1 MPTRPIHRVPFPATA
16 GIGTKVPVRC
26 KDFLPRHFERRQSE
40 PSSSS
45 PDFGGLASPI
55 AALCTGVTL
64 NSNLALTLNDIPLV
78 TIDDEPTSLAQYADK
93 VKLIVNVAS
102 RCGLTPQYKKLEE
115 LQKTYGDRGFTVLGF
130 PSNQFLQ
137 ELGSAESIQ
146 TFCSTTYGVTFPMFE
161 KVKVNGRSQHPLYAE
176 LTKTPDAHGKAGNVK
191 WNFEKFVV
199 TPDGQVHR
207 FRPTVEPDAPEIV
220 ELIEA
225 SLPAPA

>member
-1 MPTRPIHRVPFPATA
+1 
-16 GIGTKVPVRC
+16 
-26 KDFLPRHFERRQSE
+26 
-40 PSSSS
+40 
-45 PDFGGLASPI
+45 
-55 AALCTGVTL
+55 VTL
-64 NSNLALTLNDIPLV
+64 NDSAALTLNDLPIV
-78 TIDDEPTSLAQYADK
+78 TIDGETTSLAQYADK

-115 LQKTYGDRGFTVLGF
+115 LQKTYGARGFTVLGF

-137 ELGSAESIQ
+137 ELGSSEAIQ
-146 TFCSTTYGVTFPMFE
+146 TFCSTTYGITFPMFE
-161 KVKVNGRSQHPLYAE
+161 KVKVNGRSRHPLYAE
-176 LTKTPDAHGKAGNVK
+176 LTKTPDANGKAGNVK

-225 SLPAPA
+225 SLPAAG